1 VIAVRKRLQNGDFLE
16 RMDRQNVEKTVEP
29 GSFSVRTASVP
40 GSPSCFR
47 SEKLGNL
54 PQIGEPKFKS
64 TPNKI
69 SINLLLYNTYSAYP
83 FCLTGQ

>member
-16 RMDRQNVEKTVEP
+16 RMDRQNVQKTVD
-29 GSFSVRTASVP
+29 FSVRTASAP

-47 SEKLGNL
+47 SEKLGNM